1 MSMQPANMA
10 GRRQAG
16 AALIVSLVMLLA
28 MTLLAVTAARTTTLQ
43 ERMAGN
49 LRNKSIAFEVSETT
63 LRQGEAWVDDQIGGE
78 KPQPVDPDSCSSP
91 PCEVLTN
98 GALDPLAT
106 ATWDPGTD
114 VRTGP
119 TLANAAAASQFYI
132 EEQQVVRDSLNVG
145 QSTDENARI
154 YYRISVRAVGGNATA
169 VSVVRSTYAA
179 RF

>member
-1 MSMQPANMA
+1 MKMKYIT
-10 GRRQAG
+10 GDRQTG

-49 LRNKSIAFEVSETT
+49 LRNKSIAFEVAETT
-63 LRQGEAWVDDQIGGE
+63 LRQGEEWVDDQIGGE
-78 KPQPVDPDSCSSP
+78 KPQPVAPASCGAP
-91 PCEVLTN
+91 PCDVLTN
-98 GALDPLAT
+98 GSLDPMAT
-106 ATWDPGTD
+106 ATWNPGTD
-114 VRTGP
+114 VQTGP
-119 TLANAAAASQFYI
+119 TLANAAAASQYYI
-132 EEQQVVRDSLNVG
+132 EEQQVVRDALNVG

-169 VSVVRSTYAA
+169 VSVLRSTYAA